1 MAADTMK
8 FEQKPSTPEIFRKAA
23 SFTSQLHVSIPF
35 GEQEKEEVFKSGSE
49 LNKIR
54 NANHTLKQAI

>member
-1 MAADTMK
+1 MTIQELSKNSHTRLLAKKKSTMSADTMK

-35 GEQEKEEVFKSGSE
+35 GEQEKE
-49 LNKIR
+49 
-54 NANHTLKQAI
+54 